1 MSPYPCLCCKEMLRQ
16 TKVKVVSRRI

>member
-1 MSPYPCLCCKEMLRQ
+1 MSLYPCICCKEMLRQ

>member
-1 MSPYPCLCCKEMLRQ
+1 MSLYPCLCCKEMLRQ